1 MIRPA
6 WYVRKM
12 TNRIHNPIRRFAWT
26 ATALAVVLCLTSLC
40 HLQTN
45 VSADTSLPK
54 VELNAGNM
62 GPRQIEDLTSKSIP
76 RDYAFAW
83 QSMAQALDT
92 NRKDL
97 LNAYFTGLAKEN
109 LGQKI
114 ADQQKTGVH
123 LKYEDH
129 GHKLEGLFY
138 SPAGDAMQLRDQAAL
153 EIQILDGDKVI
164 QTEQVTLHFIVLMT
178 PGADR
183 WLVRDLETIPEGKP

>member
-12 TNRIHNPIRRFAWT
+12 TNTIHNPIRRFARIT
-26 ATALAVVLCLTSLC
+26 ATTCLALCLASLPR
-40 HLQTN
+40 
-45 VSADTSLPK
+45 VSADTSLPT
-54 VELNAGNM
+54 VELNAEKM

-83 QSMAQALDT
+83 LSMAQALDT

-97 LNAYFTGLAKEN
+97 LGGYFTGLAKEN
-109 LGQKI
+109 LVQKI
-114 ADQQKTGVH
+114 ADQQKTGIH